1 MTYIPEPLKGYF
13 ATMQALSKI
22 KIPSQEVNMP
32 LTIRKGPQAR
42 SIRCVI
48 YGPEGIGKSTLA
60 SQFPDA
66 VFIDFEQGTDTMDVA
81 RFENPTHF
89 DGLILLLKSIAQEDV
104 CKTVVLDTAD
114 KLESLITDHLCEVN
128 DWKNIEDPGY
138 GKGYT
143 YLAQKWL
150 EVLKACDEV
159 IDSGKNIVIVAHAAM
174 RKFEQPDEMG
184 AYDRWE
190 LKLSKKTAPLIKEW
204 ADMVLFM
211 NYKNNIVEDPKTK
224 SKKAVG
230 GKRIMYATHSPT
242 YDAKN
247 RFGLPDSMDAD
258 FSEIA
263 HIFSGIPVKKSK
275 KTEIHEQVDSI
286 EDFEPWLIHF
296 LSVQDPTLTA
306 NAIDEL
312 EPTAVEFVHKNIN
325 KLINKFKE
333 EQTNE

>member
-1 MTYIPEPLKGYF
+1 
-13 ATMQALSKI
+13 
-22 KIPSQEVNMP
+22 MP

-114 KLESLITDHLCEVN
+114 KLENLITDHLCEIN

-230 GKRIMYATHSPT
+230 GKRVMYATHSPT

-275 KTEIHEQVDSI
+275 KTEIHEQVDSV

>member
-1 MTYIPEPLKGYF
+1 MTYIPKSLKGYF

-22 KIPSQEVNMP
+22 NIPSQEVNMP

-89 DGLILLLKSIAQEDV
+89 DGLILLLKNIAQEDV
-104 CKTVVLDTAD
+104 CKTVVIDTAD
-114 KLESLITDHLCEVN
+114 KLESLITDHICEVN

-150 EVLKACDEV
+150 EVLKACDDV
-159 IDSGKNIVIVAHAAM
+159 VDSGKNIVIVAHAQM

-211 NYKNNIVEDPKTK
+211 NYKNSIVEDPKTK

-230 GKRIMYATHSPT
+230 GKRVMYATHSPT

-275 KTEIHEQVDSI
+275 KTEIHDQADSI
-286 EDFEPWLIHF
+286 EGFEPWLIHF
-296 LSVQDPTLTA
+296 LSVQDPTLAA
-306 NAIDEL
+306 NNIDEL
-312 EPTAVEFVHKNIN
+312 EPTAVEFVHKNIT

>member
-1 MTYIPEPLKGYF
+1 M
-13 ATMQALSKI
+13 ALNI
-22 KIPSQEVNMP
+22 K
-32 LTIRKGPQAR
+32 KGPQAR
-42 SIRCVI
+42 SLRAVI

-66 VFIDFEQGTDTMDVA
+66 VFVDFEQGTDTMDVA
-81 RFENPTHF
+81 RFDTPTTF
-89 DGLILLLKSIAQEDV
+89 DELITLLKSIAQEDI
-104 CKTVVLDTAD
+104 CKSVVLDTAD
-114 KLESLITDHLCEVN
+114 KLENLITDHICEVN

-159 IDSGKNIVIVAHAAM
+159 VDSGKNIVIVAHAAM

-204 ADMVLFM
+204 ADIVLFM
-211 NYKNNIVEDPKTK
+211 NYKNSIVEDPKTK

-230 GKRIMYATHSPT
+230 GKRVMYATHSPT

-247 RFGLPDSMDAD
+247 RFGLPDSMDAN
-258 FSEIA
+258 FSAIA
-263 HIFSGIPVKKSK
+263 HIFSNVPVKKSK
-275 KTEIHEQVDSI
+275 KTEIHEQVDSM
-286 EDFEPWLIHF
+286 EGFEPWLIHF
-296 LSVQDPTLTA
+296 LSVQDPSLTA
-306 NAIDEL
+306 NTIDEL
-312 EPTAVEFVHKNIN
+312 EPTAIEFVHKNIN

>member
-1 MTYIPEPLKGYF
+1 MTYIPESLKGYF

-22 KIPSQEVNMP
+22 KIPSQEVNMS

-104 CKTVVLDTAD
+104 CKTIVLDTAD

-150 EVLKACDEV
+150 EVLKACDDV
-159 IDSGKNIVIVAHAAM
+159 VDSGKNIVIVAHAQM

-211 NYKNNIVEDPKTK
+211 NYKNSIVEDPKTK

-230 GKRIMYATHSPT
+230 GKRVMYATHSPT

-275 KTEIHEQVDSI
+275 KTEIHEQADSI
-286 EDFEPWLIHF
+286 EGFEPWLIHF
-296 LSVQDPTLTA
+296 LSVQDPTLAA
-306 NAIDEL
+306 NNIDEL

-333 EQTNE
+333 ESTNE